1 MAGSDGD
8 QSSINLSLRLCR
20 GSSDSRESFYM
31 DFDRGID
38 SDIEEIGSGTCS
50 PSHVPTNSGQ
60 NTKVLFTKT
69 EPRQKKTETDR
80 HSTISEECSTE
91 LYLEGEYPGT
101 SKGDWTGSTHSLP
114 KPLKV
119 SISPEEHHLV
129 RNDSSVHISTSSIN
143 MPGKSIDVT
152 TTNQAKQEDIL
163 SPKECPVQRSEDSGL
178 GTTSNLQTSPRKQPG
193 QLTMDIKQ
201 RPISCSSSFLGSCSS
216 LANTPTLEKNGQCGW
231 KKEGDGLVK
240 MLSAIYAKLLVVM
253 GICFPLG
260 EVISHQIPISYYEGF
275 YLYLYFG
282 SISFLFYVY
291 VFLLRCDNKDETIH
305 YGRAQ
310 KFVQRFFK
318 KVIPVNRNSSCSLST
333 NSNHK
338 KRVNDG
344 PHCGSFY
351 LRLGA
356 VAFGIGSMIYS
367 GLEFGQ
373 FFELKKKSHCY
384 NILYGL
390 TPSTRMAFTF
400 IQLYFIFLNSRMAI
414 NKFKTL
420 ARFGLMHMIATNLC
434 VWLHV
439 LVAETK
445 HEIMTI
451 INHNNTEKFPSFVLQ
466 VKGDFTDDHR
476 ELKEEQS
483 NHLPVN
489 GHQNFNHHSVE
500 KLLEHGI
507 YISHECRRSN
517 IMGELV
523 QDASPFLFP
532 CTIEYSLICAAI
544 LYVMWKN
551 IGKNT
556 VSVENTSNGSYS
568 SRHRHHYTVDCTK
581 ANKGLFTGIIILVL
595 AIISLILF
603 FVLINKEFY
612 KNLAVM
618 EAHIFELALY
628 VLTSLVVVIAFIQ
641 IRELR
646 YNPYRNIEL
655 DNILLIVAQSGL
667 YVFTMFSIIG
677 GHFTMDNNT
686 VLVLLTAIACL
697 IQATLQTIFILDT
710 SRRYC
715 RNSDQMRRKPGR
727 EMVTFLL
734 VCNFAMWSIN
744 TLETRRADS
753 NPVQMHF
760 YGFWAWTIITHVT
773 TPLTIFFRFHS
784 TVCLCDIWKR
794 CYKVR
799 SELI

>member
-1 MAGSDGD
+1 MPEINVE
-8 QSSINLSLRLCR
+8 SIPVRL
-20 GSSDSRESFYM
+20 
-31 DFDRGID
+31 
-38 SDIEEIGSGTCS
+38 
-50 PSHVPTNSGQ
+50 
-60 NTKVLFTKT
+60 
-69 EPRQKKTETDR
+69 
-80 HSTISEECSTE
+80 
-91 LYLEGEYPGT
+91 
-101 SKGDWTGSTHSLP
+101 
-114 KPLKV
+114 
-119 SISPEEHHLV
+119 
-129 RNDSSVHISTSSIN
+129 
-143 MPGKSIDVT
+143 
-152 TTNQAKQEDIL
+152 AKQGNLLNLEEGVEKKD
-163 SPKECPVQRSEDSGL
+163 DSGL
-178 GTTSNLQTSPRKQPG
+178 GTINSFQFSAKKRLD
-193 QLTMDIKQ
+193 QLTIDLNQ
-201 RPISCSSSFLGSCSS
+201 QSISRCSSFEGSCTS
-216 LANTPTLEKNGQCGW
+216 LANTPTPGKNTKCNWQ
-231 KKEGDGLVK
+231 KEGTGIVM
-240 MLSAIYAKLLVVM
+240 MLSAVYAKLLVVM

-260 EVISHQIPISYYEGF
+260 EVISHRIPVSYYEGF

-282 SISFLFYVY
+282 SILFLFYVY
-291 VFLLRCDNKDETIH
+291 VFLLRRESTDENINSV
-305 YGRAQ
+305 RAPS
-310 KFVQRFFK
+310 FLQRHIRNL
-318 KVIPVNRNSSCSLST
+318 IPFYRTTGFSIGSS
-333 NSNHK
+333 NNNNHK
-338 KRVNDG
+338 KKVSDG

-373 FFELKKKSHCY
+373 FFELEKKSHCY

-390 TPSTRMAFTF
+390 TPSTRMGFTF

-451 INHNNTEKFPSFVLQ
+451 IDPNHTERIPSFILE
-466 VKGDFTDDHR
+466 VKTDNDQEVTDSHTIFSR
-476 ELKEEQS
+476 RQTLHERVER
-483 NHLPVN
+483 
-489 GHQNFNHHSVE
+489 SVE
-500 KLLEHGI
+500 QGI

-551 IGKNT
+551 IGKAQNNVDNT
-556 VSVENTSNGSYS
+556 NNASFFT
-568 SRHRHHYTVDCTK
+568 RHRHHYTVDCTN
-581 ANKGLFTGIIILVL
+581 ANKGLFTGIIVLVL

-603 FVLINKEFY
+603 FVLINKEWY

-618 EAHIFELALY
+618 EAHVFELALY
-628 VLTSLVVVIAFIQ
+628 ILTSIAVVVAIIQ
-641 IRELR
+641 VKELK

-677 GHFTMDNNT
+677 GHFTMDQNT

-697 IQATLQTIFILDT
+697 IQATLQTIFILEA

-715 RNSDQMRRKPGR
+715 RNSDQMERKPGR

-744 TLETRRADS
+744 TLETRRGDS

-794 CYKVR
+794 SYKVR
-799 SELI
+799 SELV

>member
-1 MAGSDGD
+1 FKR
-8 QSSINLSLRLCR
+8 NL
-20 GSSDSRESFYM
+20 
-31 DFDRGID
+31 
-38 SDIEEIGSGTCS
+38 
-50 PSHVPTNSGQ
+50 V
-60 NTKVLFTKT
+60 V
-69 EPRQKKTETDR
+69 
-80 HSTISEECSTE
+80 
-91 LYLEGEYPGT
+91 
-101 SKGDWTGSTHSLP
+101 SLP
-114 KPLKV
+114 
-119 SISPEEHHLV
+119 
-129 RNDSSVHISTSSIN
+129 
-143 MPGKSIDVT
+143 
-152 TTNQAKQEDIL
+152 
-163 SPKECPVQRSEDSGL
+163 GL
-178 GTTSNLQTSPRKQPG
+178 RIRG
-193 QLTMDIKQ
+193 
-201 RPISCSSSFLGSCSS
+201 FL
-216 LANTPTLEKNGQCGW
+216 
-231 KKEGDGLVK
+231 
-240 MLSAIYAKLLVVM
+240 
-253 GICFPLG
+253 
-260 EVISHQIPISYYEGF
+260 GF

-282 SISFLFYVY
+282 SILFLFYVY
-291 VFLLRCDNKDETIH
+291 VFLLRRESTDENISSV
-305 YGRAQ
+305 RAPS
-310 KFVQRFFK
+310 FFQRC
-318 KVIPVNRNSSCSLST
+318 IRNLVPFYRNTGFSIGSSS
-333 NSNHK
+333 NNNHK
-338 KRVNDG
+338 KKVSDG

-373 FFELKKKSHCY
+373 FFELEKKSHCY

-390 TPSTRMAFTF
+390 TPSTRMGFTF

-420 ARFGLMHMIATNLC
+420 ARFGLMHMIATNVC

-451 INHNNTEKFPSFVLQ
+451 IDPNHTERIPSFILE
-466 VKGDFTDDHR
+466 VKADNYQDVTDSHTI
-476 ELKEEQS
+476 S
-483 NHLPVN
+483 NRRQTL
-489 GHQNFNHHSVE
+489 HHERVERSVE
-500 KLLEHGI
+500 QGI

-551 IGKNT
+551 IGKAQNNVDNT
-556 VSVENTSNGSYS
+556 NNGPFFT
-568 SRHRHHYTVDCTK
+568 RHRHHYTVDCTN
-581 ANKGLFTGIIILVL
+581 ANKGLFTGIIVLVL

-603 FVLINKEFY
+603 FVLINKEWY

-628 VLTSLVVVIAFIQ
+628 ILTSVAVVVALAQ
-641 IRELR
+641 VKELR

-677 GHFTMDNNT
+677 GHFTMDQNT

-697 IQATLQTIFILDT
+697 IQATLQTIFILEA

-715 RNSDQMRRKPGR
+715 RNSDQMERKPGR

-744 TLETRRADS
+744 TLETRRGDS

-760 YGFWAWTIITHVT
+760 YGFWAWTVITHVT

-794 CYKVR
+794 SYKVR
-799 SELI
+799 SELV